1 MFSTN
6 LLVLL
11 ALLIIV
17 WVYLLCK
24 GFASEEKNND
34 KDNK

>member
-17 WVYLLCK
+17 WVYLLYK

-34 KDNK
+34 KDDK